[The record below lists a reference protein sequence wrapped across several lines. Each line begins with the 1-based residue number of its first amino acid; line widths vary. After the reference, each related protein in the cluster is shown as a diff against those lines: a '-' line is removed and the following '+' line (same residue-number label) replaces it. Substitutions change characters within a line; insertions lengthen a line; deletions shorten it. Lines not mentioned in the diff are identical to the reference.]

1 MMNATTCP
9 NCGVQ
14 NPPGAKFCGN
24 CGKALK
30 SACPECGAEV
40 PEGAKFCANC
50 GIRLGGGSTTPARSE
65 GPVLTAEARKIVT
78 VLFTDLVGSTELT
91 EKLDPEEAR
100 EVVKKFYT
108 VVQGVVEEWFGGKVA
123 NYLGDAVLAVFGLPA
138 AHEDDPERAVRAGL
152 AIQQAMPVLN
162 THLASAHG
170 VQLAARVGINTGEV
184 VAASGSTFERDFI
197 VSDAVTTAARLQQSV
212 GPGTVA
218 VGERTHRLTKDAI
231 EYRDLPP
238 LSVKGKDIPLTVW
251 AAVGALPERP
261 DIRRVTAP
269 LIGRHGE
276 LGILRHLYQ
285 RSRDDGRVHLITILG
300 QPGVGKSRL
309 MREFLAEVRE
319 KDPPPLVLRGR
330 SVAFGGQIGY
340 HALLDILRFQA
351 GLLDTDAPDTVR
363 TKLEA
368 WLGGILPD
376 QPQLLDG
383 LLLTFGTEEDRA
395 DPGRIRRM
403 LFDAWRTLVTE
414 LASGGRP
421 VVLAFEDLH
430 WADEGVLDLVE
441 MLTERGERVPLFI
454 VCLAR
459 PELLERRPSWAGG
472 RRNATNMDLE
482 PLRQH
487 DAEQLVS
494 ALGSQGLTQD
504 AVTLI
509 AQRAGGNPLFVEELV
524 RMMMEGSAPGS
535 QIPDTVQAVLTARID
550 RLSQGERRALQ
561 AASVIGRTF
570 WPSAVGT
577 IAGFSTEE
585 TLRALGV
592 LVSKELIVQRPVST
606 VRDEREYAFRHI
618 LTRDVAYGM
627 IPKAQRQRAHAETG
641 RWIEARLGERVE
653 EVIEILAEHM
663 RLADDVRAAD
673 YLHRAANKARRLYAN
688 ADALRLFDHAL
699 AAARQ
704 VNLPVRQVAEILR
717 DRGDVHQLRGGYQ
730 AAMADF
736 EDGLR
741 LAREAGDQSMEAVL
755 ESRVGLVFHRQ
766 LKLDHAEMHYRRAAD
781 IARGAGDNL
790 ALGQS
795 LVDLANIAWDRGSVD
810 PGDPSFMEG
819 LALLREAG
827 DLSVLA
833 RGLNMLAMSHLRV
846 GDGHAGIAAA
856 EEALAAARQAGDKS
870 KEATSLSYLTV
881 INMYGGGH
889 TEAIRYGRAALA
901 LAREIEDRRR
911 EAFTLDFLGRAQLS
925 IGAWGE
931 GVQLL
936 EDDLPLVR
944 QFAQG
949 HVPWALFEL
958 GAAYAEIGD
967 LERARRLLEECT
979 AINTASAT
987 FWQPIVMARGVAA
1000 RLTDDRALLAR
1011 VIHEMDTLPW
1021 DEFIPGGAEALL
1033 PVGEALVA
1041 LGAYDALEGW
1051 VAARRPGVQRFKAPQ
1066 FLAALGILEAHLADH
1081 GGDRRAALRH
1091 LEEAAGWSLRGPNV
1105 VMERHA
1111 RELELRLRH
1120 SAEGRA
1126 ALGDLL
1132 TRLAAS
1138 LPEELRK
1145 VFLASPRVAG
1155 VLGGEG
1161 GI

>member
-1 MMNATTCP
+1 MNATTCP
-9 NCGVQ
+9 TCGVP
-14 NPPGAKFCGN
+14 NPAGAKFCVN
-24 CGKALK
+24 CGTALK
-30 SACPECGAEV
+30 PACPECGAEV

-50 GIRLGGGSTTPARSE
+50 GTRLGGGGTSAAVGKR
-65 GPVLTAEARKIVT
+65 PVLTEETRKVVT
-78 VLFTDLVGSTELT
+78 VLFADLVGSTSLMEG
-91 EKLDPEEAR
+91 LDPEEAR

-108 VVQGVVEEWFGGKVA
+108 VVEGVVEEWFGGKVA
-123 NYLGDAVLAVFGLPA
+123 NYVGDAVLAFFGLPSS
-138 AHEDDPERAVRAGL
+138 HEDDPERAVRAGL

-184 VAASGSTFERDFI
+184 VAASGSSFERDFI
-197 VSDAVTTAARLQQSV
+197 VSDAVTTAARLQQTVPAGSV
-212 GPGTVA
+212 V

-238 LSVKGKDIPLTVW
+238 LSVKGKSSPLNVW
-251 AAVGALPERP
+251 AAVGAFPERP

-285 RSRDDGRVHLITILG
+285 RSRDDGRAHLVTILG

-319 KDPPPLVLRGR
+319 KEAAPLVLRGR
-330 SVAFGGQIGY
+330 SLAFGGQIGY

-351 GLLDTDAPDTVR
+351 GLLDTDASDIVR
-363 TKLEA
+363 TKLQA
-368 WLGGILPD
+368 WLDGILPE
-376 QPQLLDG
+376 QRQLLDG
-383 LLLTFGTEEDRA
+383 LLLTFGIEDDGE
-395 DPGRIRRM
+395 DPGRIRRI
-403 LFDAWRTLVTE
+403 LFEAWRALLTE
-414 LASGGRP
+414 LASSGRP

-430 WADEGVLDLVE
+430 WADDGVLDLVE
-441 MLTERGERVPLFI
+441 MLTERGEHVPLFI

-487 DAEQLVS
+487 EAEQLVT
-494 ALGSQGLTQD
+494 ALGSQGLTPD
-504 AVTLI
+504 AVALI

-535 QIPDTVQAVLTARID
+535 QIPDTVHAVLTARID
-550 RLSQGERRALQ
+550 RLPQSDRRVLQ

-577 IAGFSTEE
+577 IAGISVEE
-585 TLRALGV
+585 TLGALGV
-592 LVSKELIVQRPVST
+592 LVGKELIVQRPVST

-627 IPKAQRQRAHAETG
+627 IPKAQRQRAHAEAG
-641 RWIEARLGERVE
+641 RWIEARLGDRVE

-663 RLADDVRAAD
+663 RVADDDRAAE

-699 AAARQ
+699 AAARR
-704 VNLPVRQVAEILR
+704 VNLPSRQVAEILR
-717 DRGDVHQLRGGYQ
+717 DRGDVRQLRGEYP

-736 EDGLR
+736 EAALH
-741 LAREAGDQSMEAVL
+741 LAREAGDRSMQAVL

-766 LKLDHAEMHYRRAAD
+766 LKLDDAETHYRRAAD
-781 IARGAGDNL
+781 IARAEGNSL

-819 LALLREAG
+819 IALLREAG
-827 DLSVLA
+827 DPSILA

-846 GDGHAGIAAA
+846 GNGEAAIAAA

-870 KEATSLSYLTV
+870 KEATSLSYLSV
-881 INMYGGGH
+881 INMYLGRYPD
-889 TEAIRYGRAALA
+889 AVKYGRPALT

-911 EAFTLDFLGRAQLS
+911 EAYTMDFLARVQLS
-925 IGAWGE
+925 VGAWGE
-931 GVQLL
+931 AVQLL
-936 EDDLPLVR
+936 EDSLPLMR
-944 QFAQG
+944 LYARG
-949 HVPWALFEL
+949 HVPWGLLML
-958 GAAYAEIGD
+958 GMAYGEIGD
-967 LERARRLLEECT
+967 LERARPYLEEC
-979 AINTASAT
+979 AGIETASAS
-987 FWQPIVMARGVAA
+987 FWQPIVIARAIVAKV
-1000 RLTDDRALLAR
+1000 TQDRTLLAR
-1011 VIHEMDTLPW
+1011 VIHEMETLPW
-1021 DEFIPGGAEALL
+1021 GEFLPGDAEPLL
-1033 PVGEALVA
+1033 PVGDAFAA
-1041 LGAYDALEGW
+1041 LGAYDAL
-1051 VAARRPGVQRFKAPQ
+1051 ARLVHTHRLSVMRLNAPPY
-1066 FLAALGILEAHLADH
+1066 LGALSVLEARLADH
-1081 GGDRRAALRH
+1081 HGDRNAALRH
-1091 LEEAAGWSLRGPNV
+1091 LDEGVRWSLKSGNV
-1105 VMERHA
+1105 LMERHA
-1111 RELELRLRH
+1111 RELELRLRP
-1120 SAEGRA
+1120 SAAGRA
-1126 ALGDLL
+1126 ALRNLL
-1132 TRLAAS
+1132 ERLAAS
-1138 LPEELRK
+1138 LPEELQK